1 MKITIHRGTD
11 QIGGCVTEYEYKGW
25 RLFVDYGE
33 ELPGGPKTGEI
44 QVVGLTYGDLSK
56 SAVLITH
63 YHGDH
68 IGNITKLSESLPIY
82 MGEVARDIQ
91 LVLSN
96 HLKGIMPTHKEM
108 VSLLQRAQTFKAGN
122 DFAFGPFVIKPL
134 TVDHSAFDA
143 YAFRIEADGV
153 SAYHTGDFRLH
164 GFRSGKFFKML
175 KQYVGKVDYVVCEAT
190 NILRPNAT
198 SKKESALQRDFVSLF
213 KEKKSTV
220 VYLSSTNIDR
230 LFSLYHAALEAGRP
244 FYVDGYQKQIMDVV
258 VNSKSMWTQSPLYQY
273 GKHEPEPLMYHRF
286 DKNRFFVSDS
296 FKEYLE
302 KKGYVLIARSSERF
316 DDLLEQIP
324 GEKQKVLSMWDGY
337 VKEGTEAYNENLANS
352 LDGEF
357 DYMHTSGHIDMK
369 DMREFFHQLQPK
381 AIIPIHTD
389 SPDEFAKQF
398 CDKWPIIRLYDG
410 QSVSPIST
418 SKADSCRARIFCT
431 KELGDGTVYENRE
444 NWEDAHGLDVQ
455 SIGAFKTSEDSK
467 FALGHTLY
475 RPAALV
481 GYEIEDEEDLLP
493 SKIHTF
499 DANKNL
505 LATYTH
511 GGHQPGGVKYQE
523 ACRFAAGEK
532 ALAVFEAPYDAVVP
546 VKVIGPITPES
557 ERESWEQNDTREYY
571 DTYED
576 YVKDWDDRHWDS
588 VAVHPLVKLKSGH
601 YQMTDT
607 ETVPRVHLFPYGNTD
622 EWGVTYSDNGKTLRH
637 IDSKRFV
644 CEEYKIP
651 DGVEVIDFPF
661 MCIEGKHLRKLHLPS
676 TIRHMVDNTFIDC
689 TLEELVL
696 PEGMTE
702 IPGCMCENC
711 CELKRVVLPSTLKK
725 IGNAAFCHCMKLE
738 DIVLPDGLEV
748 IRDDAFGDCLSLKH
762 LELPSS
768 LKYIGPDTFLGS
780 GVEHLSKYE
789 HKDEDSTS
797 V

>member
-1 MKITIHRGTD
+1 MKITIHRGTN

-25 RLFVDYGE
+25 HLFVDYGE
-33 ELPGGPKTGEI
+33 ELPGGPSEGEL
-44 QVVGLTYGDLSK
+44 QVEGLTHGDLSK
-56 SAVLITH
+56 SALLITH

-68 IGNITKLSESLPIY
+68 IGNIIKLPESLPIY

-96 HLKGIMPTHKEM
+96 HLKGIMPAHKEM
-108 VSLLQRAQTFKAGN
+108 VNLLQSAHIFRPGK
-122 DFAFGPFVIKPL
+122 DFAFGPFKIKPV

-143 YAFRIEADGV
+143 YSFRIEADGV

-175 KQYVGKVDYVVCEAT
+175 QQYVGKVDYVVCEAT

-258 VNSKSMWTQSPLYQY
+258 VNSKSMWTLSPLYQY
-273 GKHEPEPLMYHRF
+273 EKHEPEPLMYHRF

-296 FKEYLE
+296 FKEYLN
-302 KKGYVLIARSSERF
+302 KKGYVLIARSNERY

-352 LDGEF
+352 LEDEY

-369 DMREFFHQLQPK
+369 DLCDFFRLLQPK

-389 SPDEFAKQF
+389 SPDQFARQF
-398 CDKWPIIRLYDG
+398 CDEWPIIRLYDG
-410 QSVSPIST
+410 QSISPIST

-431 KELGDGTVYENRE
+431 KEFGDGTVYVNRE
-444 NWEDAHGLDVQ
+444 DWEDAHGLDVQ
-455 SIGAFKTSEDSK
+455 SIGAFKTVEESK

-481 GYEIEDEEDLLP
+481 GYEIEDKEDLSP
-493 SKIHTF
+493 SEIQTF
-499 DANKNL
+499 DANRNPL
-505 LATYTH
+505 SSYTH
-511 GGHQPGGVKYQE
+511 GGHQPGGAKYQE
-523 ACRFAAGEK
+523 ACRFDAGEK

-557 ERESWEQNDTREYY
+557 ERESWEQNDTKEYY

-576 YVKDWDDRHWDS
+576 YVKDWDDWHWDS

-601 YQMTDT
+601 YRMTDT

-622 EWGVTYSDNGKTLRH
+622 EWGVTYSYNGKTLRH

-651 DGVEVIDFPF
+651 DGVVVIDFPF
-661 MCIEGKHLRKLHLPS
+661 MCIEGKHLRKIHLPS
-676 TIRHMVDNTFIDC
+676 TLRRMVDNTFIDC
-689 TLEELVL
+689 QLEELIL

-711 CELKRVVLPSTLKK
+711 YELKKVVLPSTLKK
-725 IGNAAFCHCMKLE
+725 IGNAAFCHCKNLE
-738 DIVLPDGLEV
+738 DIVLPNGLEV
-748 IRDDAFGDCLSLKH
+748 IRDDAFGDCVSLKH

>member
-1 MKITIHRGTD
+1 MNIKIHRGTH
-11 QIGGCVTEYEYKGW
+11 QIGGCVTEYEYNGW

-33 ELPGGPKTGEI
+33 ELPGGTKSGDLQIE
-44 QVVGLTYGDLSK
+44 GLTHGDLSK
-56 SAVLITH
+56 STLLITH

-68 IGNITKLSESLPIY
+68 IGSATKLPEALPIY

-96 HLKGIMPTHKEM
+96 HLKSKIPAHKEM
-108 VSLLQRAQTFKAGN
+108 VGLLQRVQTFEAGK
-122 DFAFGPFVIKPL
+122 DFTFGPFNIKPV

-164 GFRSGKFFKML
+164 GFRSGKFFKMIE
-175 KQYVGKVDYVVCEAT
+175 QYVGKVDYVVCEAT

-198 SKKESALQRDFVSLF
+198 SKKESALQRDFESFF
-213 KEKKSTV
+213 KEKKSIV

-230 LFSLYHAALEAGRP
+230 LFSLYHAALKAGKP
-244 FYVDGYQKQIMDVV
+244 FLVDGYQKQIMDIV
-258 VNSKSMWTQSPLYQY
+258 VNSKSMWTKSPLYQH
-273 GKHEPEPLMYHRF
+273 GKYEPQELIYHRF

-296 FKEYLE
+296 FKEYLD
-302 KKGYVLIARSSERF
+302 KKGYVLIARSSDRF

-337 VKEGTEAYNENLANS
+337 IKEGTEAYNENLANS
-352 LDGEF
+352 LDGIY

-389 SPDEFAKQF
+389 SPDQFAKLF
-398 CDKWPIIRLYDG
+398 CEEWPIIKLYDG
-410 QSVSPIST
+410 QAISPISA
-418 SKADSCRARIFCT
+418 SKVDSCSARIICT
-431 KELGDGTVYENRE
+431 KELEDGTVYESRE
-444 NWEDAHGLDVQ
+444 DWEEAHGLDDKFV
-455 SIGAFKTSEDSK
+455 GTFKTIEDSK
-467 FALGHTLY
+467 FALGHTQY
-475 RPAALV
+475 RPEALL
-481 GYEIEDEEDLLP
+481 GYEIEEEEDLLP
-493 SKIHTF
+493 VKTLTF
-499 DANKNL
+499 DANKSL
-505 LATYTH
+505 LTTYTH
-511 GGHQPGGVKYQE
+511 GGHQPDGVKYQE

-532 ALAVFEAPYDAVVP
+532 ALAIFHAPYYAVVP

-557 ERESWEQNDTREYY
+557 ERGNWEQNDTKEYY
-571 DTYED
+571 ETYED

-588 VAVHPLVKLKSGH
+588 VEVHPLVKLKSGY

-607 ETVPRVHLFPYGNTD
+607 ETVPRVLLFPYGNTD

-644 CEEYKIP
+644 CEEYTIP
-651 DGVEVIDFPF
+651 EGVEVIDFPF
-661 MCIEGKHLRKLHLPS
+661 MCIEGKHLRKIYLPN
-676 TIRHMVDNTFIDC
+676 TLRHMVDNTFIDC
-689 TLEELVL
+689 ALEELVL

-711 CELKRVVLPSTLKK
+711 RELKKVVLPSTLKR
-725 IGNAAFCHCMKLE
+725 IGNAAFCHCNKLE

-748 IRDDAFGDCLSLKH
+748 ILDDAFGDCISLKH

-768 LKYIGPDTFLGS
+768 LKHIGSDAFLGS
-780 GVEHLSKYE
+780 GVEYLSKFEQKY
-789 HKDEDSTS
+789 EDSTS
-797 V
+797 F

>member
-25 RLFVDYGE
+25 HLFVDYGE
-33 ELPGGPKTGEI
+33 ELPGGSKTGEL
-44 QVVGLTYGDLSK
+44 QVEGLTHGDLSK
-56 SAVLITH
+56 SALLITH

-68 IGNITKLSESLPIY
+68 IGNIIKLSEILPIY
-82 MGEVARDIQ
+82 IGEVAREIQ

-96 HLKGIMPTHKEM
+96 HLKNVMPAHKEM

-122 DFAFGPFVIKPL
+122 DFAFGPFVIKPV

-296 FKEYLE
+296 FKEYLD

-398 CDKWPIIRLYDG
+398 CDEWPIIRLYDG
-410 QSVSPIST
+410 QSISPVSS
-418 SKADSCRARIFCT
+418 SKADNCSARIICT
-431 KELGDGTVYENRE
+431 KDLEDGTVYENRE
-444 NWEDAHGLDVQ
+444 DWEEAHGLGVK

-481 GYEIEDEEDLLP
+481 GYEIEDGEDLTP
-493 SKIHTF
+493 SKIQTF

-511 GGHQPGGVKYQE
+511 GGHQPDGAKYQE

-532 ALAVFEAPYDAVVP
+532 VLAVFQAPYDAVVP
-546 VKVIGPITPES
+546 VKVIGSITPES
-557 ERESWEQNDTREYY
+557 ERESWEQNETKEYY

-576 YVKDWDDRHWDS
+576 YVKDWDDWHWDS
-588 VAVHPLVKLKSGH
+588 VAVHPLVKLKSGN
-601 YQMTDT
+601 YQMTDM

-637 IDSKRFV
+637 IDCKLFA
-644 CEEYKIP
+644 CEEYTIP
-651 DGVEVIDFPF
+651 EGVEVIDFPF
-661 MCIEGKHLRKLHLPS
+661 MCIEGKHLRKLHLPN
-676 TIRHMVDNTFIDC
+676 TIRYMVDNTFIDC
-689 TLEELVL
+689 SLEELVL

-711 CELKRVVLPSTLKK
+711 HELKRVVLPSTLKK

-780 GVEHLSKYE
+780 GVEHLSKFE
-789 HKDEDSTS
+789 NKR
-797 V
+797 